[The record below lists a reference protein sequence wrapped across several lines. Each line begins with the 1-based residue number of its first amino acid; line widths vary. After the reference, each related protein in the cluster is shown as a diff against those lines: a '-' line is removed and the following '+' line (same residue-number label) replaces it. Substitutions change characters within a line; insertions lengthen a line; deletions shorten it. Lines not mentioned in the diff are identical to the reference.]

1 MSRIPHSS
9 SLKSHKLFNT
19 VDKTAPSSSG
29 EFNFGDNI
37 NLWRKF
43 LEVDEFVG
51 ARRSKHTIVS
61 YKDAIYVFG
70 GDNGKMMLNDLIR
83 FDVKEKSWGKFYSG
97 VKICLQRSGFRSRI
111 FNWITTSSTVSS
123 FGCRLRKVN
132 VHFWW
137 VKFRLVVLTSCNTHI
152 GFFRRIHWRYFQ

>member
-37 NLWRKF
+37 NLWRKYQ
-43 LEVDEFVG
+43 EVDEFVG

-83 FDVKEKSWGKFYSG
+83 FDVKEKSWGKFKSG
-97 VKICLQRSGFRSRI
+97 VKFLLQSSCFRSSI
-111 FNWITTSSTVSS
+111 FNWIAASSTVSS
-123 FGCRLRKVN
+123 LSGGLRKVN
-132 VHFWW
+132 VHIW
-137 VKFRLVVLTSCNTHI
+137 
-152 GFFRRIHWRYFQ
+152 